1 MLRAYVLEFGAHWDQ
16 FLPLAEFACNN
27 NYNSS
32 IQMALFE
39 ALYGRRYRFLVG
51 WIESTKP
58 RPWGTYL
65 IREALDQ
72 VRVTQDILRT
82 TQTRHQ
88 SYAYQRHRPLRLSVG
103 DRVLLCVSPL
113 KDVMRFGKRGKLR
126 PRYNGPFEIL
136 WIYDAVELDDCFTFV
151 EEPIAILVSDVKR
164 LRSTD
169 ILVVKVHCRHR
180 LVEEATWETE
190 QEM

>member
-1 MLRAYVLEFGAHWDQ
+1 MTKSAHFIPVQSSFSVERLARIYNREVVRLYGVPTNGQSERTIQVLEDMLRAYVLEFGAHWDQ
-16 FLPLAEFACNN
+16 LLHLVVFGCNN
-27 NYNSS
+27 NYHSS

-72 VRVTQDILRT
+72 VRVIQDILRT

-88 SYAYQRHRPLRLSVG
+88 SYAYQRRRPLRLSVG

-113 KDVMRFGKRGKLR
+113 KDVMRFGKQGKLR
-126 PRYNGPFEIL
+126 PR
-136 WIYDAVELDDCFTFV
+136 
-151 EEPIAILVSDVKR
+151 
-164 LRSTD
+164 
-169 ILVVKVHCRHR
+169 HR
-180 LVEEATWETE
+180 PVDEATWETE